1 MCATGTLDKATQ
13 GTKCRRMSFSGNAI
27 HLICL
32 CTSIAC
38 TVLLYRGY
46 RRSGTPLLFW
56 SALCFVFLSLNNL
69 LLFANLAYLPEL
81 DLRVYRLASN
91 LAAVTLLLYGF
102 LWESE

>member
-1 MCATGTLDKATQ
+1 MF
-13 GTKCRRMSFSGNAI
+13 FSANII

-38 TVLLYRGY
+38 TALLCRGY
-46 RRSGTPLLFW
+46 RRTGIPLVFW

-69 LLFANLAYLPEL
+69 LLYVDAALLPDI
-81 DLRVYRLASN
+81 DLRIYRLASN